1 MAMAM
6 GGAGGGGG
14 RRGRG
19 RSRQRRGP
27 MADMNMTPFID
38 VMLVLLI
45 IFMVAAP
52 MMTVGVPVDL
62 PETRAKAMEGQTQ
75 PITVSVDGTGRIFI
89 QDAELKLDELVPKL
103 QAIAKNGIEERVFVR
118 GDKTTDYGTILRV
131 MGRLNDAGFKKIGL
145 VSLPETASR

>member
-1 MAMAM
+1 M
-6 GGAGGGGG
+6 GMSVGGSGAGGG
-14 RRGRG
+14 RRGR
-19 RSRQRRGP
+19 RRASRGP
-27 MADMNMTPFID
+27 MSEMNMTPFID

-75 PITVSVDGTGRIFI
+75 PITVSIDGQGRIFI
-89 QDAELKLDELVPKL
+89 QDAEFKIDELVPKL
-103 QAIAKNGIEERVFVR
+103 QAIAKNGVDERILVR
-118 GDKTTDYGTILRV
+118 GDRTTDYGSILKV
-131 MGRLNDAGFKKIGL
+131 MGRLNDAGYKKIGL

>member
-1 MAMAM
+1 MAMSV
-6 GGAGGGGG
+6 GGSGAQGG
-14 RRGRG
+14 RRGRRRA
-19 RSRQRRGP
+19 RSGP
-27 MADMNMTPFID
+27 MSEMNMTPFID

-75 PITVSVDGTGRIFI
+75 PITVSLDGQGRIYI
-89 QDAELKLDELVPKL
+89 QDAEFKIDDLVPKL
-103 QAIAKNGIEERVFVR
+103 QAIAKNGVDERILVR
-118 GDKTTDYGTILRV
+118 GDKATDYGSILKV
-131 MGRLNDAGFKKIGL
+131 MGRLNDAGYKKIGL

>member
-1 MAMAM
+1 MGMAV
-6 GGAGGGGG
+6 GGAGGSGG
-14 RRGRG
+14 RRGR
-19 RSRQRRGP
+19 RSRVGKGP

-75 PITVSVDGTGRIFI
+75 PITVSVDGQGRIFI
-89 QDAELKLDELVPKL
+89 QEAELKLDELVPKL
-103 QAIAKNGIEERVFVR
+103 QAIAKNGVEERVFVR

>member
-1 MAMAM
+1 MAMSV
-6 GGAGGGGG
+6 GGAGGTGG
-14 RRGRG
+14 RRGR
-19 RSRQRRGP
+19 RARARRGP
-27 MADMNMTPFID
+27 IADMNMTPFID

-62 PETRAKAMEGQTQ
+62 PESRAKAMEGQTQ
-75 PITVSVDGTGRIFI
+75 PVTVSVDAQGRIFI
-89 QDAELKLDELVPKL
+89 QDAELKLDDLVPKL
-103 QAIAKNGIEERVFVR
+103 KAIAKNGVEERILVR
-118 GDKTTDYGTILRV
+118 GDRTTDYGTILRV

>member
-1 MAMAM
+1 MGMAV
-6 GGAGGGGG
+6 GGAGGTGG
-14 RRGRG
+14 RRGR
-19 RSRQRRGP
+19 RSRMRRGP
-27 MADMNMTPFID
+27 IADMNMTPFID

-75 PITVSVDGTGRIFI
+75 PVTVSVDGQGRIFI
-89 QDAELKLDELVPKL
+89 MDAELKLDDLVPKL
-103 QAIAKNGIEERVFVR
+103 KAIAKNGVEERILVR
-118 GDKTTDYGTILRV
+118 GDRATDYGTILRV

>member
-1 MAMAM
+1 M
-6 GGAGGGGG
+6 
-14 RRGRG
+14 
-19 RSRQRRGP
+19 RRGP
-27 MADMNMTPFID
+27 IADMNMTPFID

-75 PITVSVDGTGRIFI
+75 PVTVSIDGQGRIFI
-89 QDAELKLDELVPKL
+89 MDAELKLDDLVPKL
-103 QAIAKNGIEERVFVR
+103 KAIAKNGVEERILVR
-118 GDKTTDYGTILRV
+118 GDRTTDYGTILRV

>member
-1 MAMAM
+1 MAMAV
-6 GGAGGGGG
+6 GGAGGSGG
-14 RRGRG
+14 RRGR
-19 RSRQRRGP
+19 RSRARRGP
-27 MADMNMTPFID
+27 IADMNMTPFID

-75 PITVSVDGTGRIFI
+75 PVTVSVDGQGRVFI
-89 QDAELKLDELVPKL
+89 QDAELKLDDLVPKL
-103 QAIAKNGIEERVFVR
+103 KAIAKNGVEERILVR
-118 GDKTTDYGTILRV
+118 GDRATDYGTILRV

>member
-1 MAMAM
+1 MGMAM
-6 GGAGGGGG
+6 GGAGGAGG
-14 RRGRG
+14 RRGR
-19 RSRQRRGP
+19 RARAKRGP
-27 MADMNMTPFID
+27 IADMNMTPFID

-75 PITVSVDGTGRIFI
+75 PVTVSVDGQGHIFI

-103 QAIAKNGIEERVFVR
+103 QAIAKNGVEERILVR
-118 GDKTTDYGTILRV
+118 GDRTTDYGTILRV

>member
-1 MAMAM
+1 MAMSV
-6 GGAGGGGG
+6 GGSGAQGG
-14 RRGRG
+14 RRGRRRA
-19 RSRQRRGP
+19 RSGP
-27 MADMNMTPFID
+27 MSEMNMTPFID

-75 PITVSVDGTGRIFI
+75 PITVSLDGQGRIYI
-89 QDAELKLDELVPKL
+89 QDAEFKIDDLVPKL
-103 QAIAKNGIEERVFVR
+103 QAIAKNGVDERILVR
-118 GDKTTDYGTILRV
+118 GDKTTDYGSILKV
-131 MGRLNDAGFKKIGL
+131 MGRLNDAGYKKIGL

>member
-1 MAMAM
+1 MGMSV
-6 GGAGGGGG
+6 GGAGAGG
-14 RRGRG
+14 RRGRRRPG
-19 RSRQRRGP
+19 RGVMSE
-27 MADMNMTPFID
+27 MNMTPFID

-75 PITVSVDGTGRIFI
+75 PVTVSLDGQGRIFI
-89 QDAELKLDELVPKL
+89 QDAEFKIDDLVPKL
-103 QAIAKNGIEERVFVR
+103 QAIAKNGVDERILVR
-118 GDKTTDYGTILRV
+118 GDKSTDYGSILKV
-131 MGRLNDAGFKKIGL
+131 MGRLNDAGYKKIGL

>member
-1 MAMAM
+1 MAMAV
-6 GGAGGGGG
+6 GGAGGSGG
-14 RRGRG
+14 RRGR
-19 RSRQRRGP
+19 RSRARRGP
-27 MADMNMTPFID
+27 IADMNMTPFID

-62 PETRAKAMEGQTQ
+62 PESRAKAMEGQTQ
-75 PITVSVDGTGRIFI
+75 PVTVSVDAQGRVFV

-103 QAIAKNGIEERVFVR
+103 KAIAKNGVEERILVR
-118 GDKTTDYGTILRV
+118 GDRTTDYGTILRV

>member
-1 MAMAM
+1 MGMAM
-6 GGAGGGGG
+6 GGAGGAGG
-14 RRGRG
+14 RRGR
-19 RSRQRRGP
+19 RSRMRRGP
-27 MADMNMTPFID
+27 IADMNMTPFID

-75 PITVSVDGTGRIFI
+75 PVTVSVDGQGRIFI
-89 QDAELKLDELVPKL
+89 MDAELKLDDLVPKL
-103 QAIAKNGIEERVFVR
+103 KAIAKNGVEERILVR
-118 GDKTTDYGTILRV
+118 GDRATDYGTILRV

>member
-1 MAMAM
+1 MGMAV
-6 GGAGGGGG
+6 GGSGASGG
-14 RRGRG
+14 RRGR
-19 RSRQRRGP
+19 RRGRAGV
-27 MADMNMTPFID
+27 MSEMNMTPFID

-75 PITVSVDGTGRIFI
+75 PITVSLDGQGRIFI
-89 QDAELKLDELVPKL
+89 QDAEFKIDDLVPKL
-103 QAIAKNGIEERVFVR
+103 QAIAKNGIDERILVR
-118 GDKTTDYGTILRV
+118 GDKSTDYGSILKV
-131 MGRLNDAGFKKIGL
+131 MGRLNDAGYKKIGL

>member
-1 MAMAM
+1 MAMSV
-6 GGAGGGGG
+6 GGSGAQGG
-14 RRGRG
+14 RRGRRRA
-19 RSRQRRGP
+19 RSGP
-27 MADMNMTPFID
+27 MSEMNMTPFID

-75 PITVSVDGTGRIFI
+75 PITVSLDGQGRIYI
-89 QDAELKLDELVPKL
+89 QDAEFKLDDLVPKL
-103 QAIAKNGIEERVFVR
+103 QAIAKNGIDERILVR
-118 GDKTTDYGTILRV
+118 GDKATDYGSILKV
-131 MGRLNDAGFKKIGL
+131 MGRLNDAGYKKIGL

>member
-1 MAMAM
+1 M
-6 GGAGGGGG
+6 GMSVGGSGASGG
-14 RRGRG
+14 RRGRRRAG
-19 RSRQRRGP
+19 RGVMSE
-27 MADMNMTPFID
+27 MNMTPFID

-75 PITVSVDGTGRIFI
+75 PITVSIDGQGRIFI
-89 QDAELKLDELVPKL
+89 QDAEFKIDDLVPKL
-103 QAIAKNGIEERVFVR
+103 QAIAKNGVDERILVR
-118 GDKTTDYGTILRV
+118 GDRTTDYGSILKV
-131 MGRLNDAGFKKIGL
+131 MGRLNDAGYKKIGL

>member
-1 MAMAM
+1 MGMAV
-6 GGAGGGGG
+6 GGAGGSGG
-14 RRGRG
+14 RRGR
-19 RSRQRRGP
+19 RSRARRGP
-27 MADMNMTPFID
+27 IADMNMTPFID

-75 PITVSVDGTGRIFI
+75 PVTVSVDGQGRIFI
-89 QDAELKLDELVPKL
+89 MDAELKLDDLVPKL
-103 QAIAKNGIEERVFVR
+103 QAIAKNGVEERILVR
-118 GDKTTDYGTILRV
+118 GDRTTDYGTILRV

>member
-6 GGAGGGGG
+6 GGAGGGGRRG
-14 RRGRG
+14 RRGRV
-19 RSRQRRGP
+19 RKGP

-75 PITVSVDGTGRIFI
+75 PITVSVDGQGRIFI

-103 QAIAKNGIEERVFVR
+103 QAIAKNGVDERVFVR
-118 GDKTTDYGTILRV
+118 GDKATDYGTILRV

>member
-1 MAMAM
+1 MGMAM
-6 GGAGGGGG
+6 GGAGGAGG
-14 RRGRG
+14 RRGR
-19 RSRQRRGP
+19 RSRMRRGP
-27 MADMNMTPFID
+27 IADMNMTPFID

-52 MMTVGVPVDL
+52 MLTVGVPVDL

-75 PITVSVDGTGRIFI
+75 PVTVSVDGQGRIFI
-89 QDAELKLDELVPKL
+89 MDAELKLDDLVPKL
-103 QAIAKNGIEERVFVR
+103 KAIAKNGVEERILVR
-118 GDKTTDYGTILRV
+118 GDRATDYGTILRV

>member
-6 GGAGGGGG
+6 GGSGGSGG
-14 RRGRG
+14 RRGR
-19 RSRQRRGP
+19 RSRAKRGP

-75 PITVSVDGTGRIFI
+75 PITVSIDGHGRIFI
-89 QDAELKLDELVPKL
+89 QEVELRLDDLVPKL

-131 MGRLNDAGFKKIGL
+131 MGRLNDAGYKKIGL

>member
-1 MAMAM
+1 MGMAV
-6 GGAGGGGG
+6 GGSGGSGG
-14 RRGRG
+14 RRGR
-19 RSRQRRGP
+19 RSRVGKGP

-75 PITVSVDGTGRIFI
+75 PVTVSVDGQGRIFI

-103 QAIAKNGIEERVFVR
+103 QAIAKNGVEERILVR

>member
-1 MAMAM
+1 MVAAT
-6 GGAGGGGG
+6 ALAEINVV
-14 RRGRG
+14 
-19 RSRQRRGP
+19 P
-27 MADMNMTPFID
+27 LVD

-75 PITVSVDGTGRIFI
+75 PITVSLDGQGRIYI
-89 QDAELKLDELVPKL
+89 QDAEFKIDDLVPKL
-103 QAIAKNGIEERVFVR
+103 QAIAKNGVDERILVR
-118 GDKTTDYGTILRV
+118 GDKTTDYGSILKV
-131 MGRLNDAGFKKIGL
+131 MGRLNDAGYKKIGL

>member
-1 MAMAM
+1 MGMAV
-6 GGAGGGGG
+6 GGSGSSGG
-14 RRGRG
+14 RRGRR
-19 RSRQRRGP
+19 RSRGGV
-27 MADMNMTPFID
+27 MSEMNMTPFID

-75 PITVSVDGTGRIFI
+75 PITVSIDGQGRIFI
-89 QDAELKLDELVPKL
+89 QDAEFKLDDLVPKL
-103 QAIAKNGIEERVFVR
+103 QAIAKNGVDERILVR
-118 GDKTTDYGTILRV
+118 GDRTTDYGSILKV
-131 MGRLNDAGFKKIGL
+131 MGRLNDAGYKKIGL

>member
-1 MAMAM
+1 MGMAL
-6 GGAGGGGG
+6 GGAGGTGG
-14 RRGRG
+14 RRGRRG
-19 RSRQRRGP
+19 RAKRGP
-27 MADMNMTPFID
+27 IADMNMTPFID

-75 PITVSVDGTGRIFI
+75 PLTVSIDGQGRLFI
-89 QDAELKLDELVPKL
+89 QEAELKLDDLVPRL
-103 QAIAKNGIEERVFVR
+103 QAIAKNGIDERILVR
-118 GDKTTDYGTILRV
+118 GDRATDYGTILRV

>member
-1 MAMAM
+1 MGMAVGGS
-6 GGAGGGGG
+6 GGAGG
-14 RRGRG
+14 RRGR
-19 RSRQRRGP
+19 RRARGGV
-27 MADMNMTPFID
+27 MSEMNMTPFID

-75 PITVSVDGTGRIFI
+75 PITVSLDGKGRIFI
-89 QDAELKLDELVPKL
+89 QDAEFKIDDLVPKL
-103 QAIAKNGIEERVFVR
+103 QAIAKNGVDERILVR
-118 GDKTTDYGTILRV
+118 GDKTTDYGSILKV
-131 MGRLNDAGFKKIGL
+131 MGRLNDAGYKKIGL

>member
-6 GGAGGGGG
+6 GGTGGGGG
-14 RRGRG
+14 RRGRRG
-19 RSRQRRGP
+19 RARKGP

-75 PITVSVDGTGRIFI
+75 PITVSVDGQGRIFI
-89 QDAELKLDELVPKL
+89 QEAELKLDDLVPKL
-103 QAIAKNGIEERVFVR
+103 QAIAKNGVEERVFVR
-118 GDKTTDYGTILRV
+118 GDKATDYGTILRV
-131 MGRLNDAGFKKIGL
+131 MGRLNDAGYKKIGL

>member
-1 MAMAM
+1 MGMAV
-6 GGAGGGGG
+6 GGAGGSGG
-14 RRGRG
+14 RRGR
-19 RSRQRRGP
+19 RSRMRRGP
-27 MADMNMTPFID
+27 IADMNMTPFID

-75 PITVSVDGTGRIFI
+75 PVTVSVDGQGRIFI
-89 QDAELKLDELVPKL
+89 MDAELKLDDLVPKL
-103 QAIAKNGIEERVFVR
+103 QAIAKNGVEERILVR
-118 GDKTTDYGTILRV
+118 GDRTTDYGTILRV

>member
-1 MAMAM
+1 MAMAV
-6 GGAGGGGG
+6 GGAGGSGG
-14 RRGRG
+14 RRGR
-19 RSRQRRGP
+19 RARARRGP
-27 MADMNMTPFID
+27 IADMNMTPFID

-62 PETRAKAMEGQTQ
+62 PESRAKAMEGQTQ
-75 PITVSVDGTGRIFI
+75 PVTVSVDAQGRVFV

-103 QAIAKNGIEERVFVR
+103 KAIAKNGVEERILVR
-118 GDKTTDYGTILRV
+118 GDRTTDYGTILRV